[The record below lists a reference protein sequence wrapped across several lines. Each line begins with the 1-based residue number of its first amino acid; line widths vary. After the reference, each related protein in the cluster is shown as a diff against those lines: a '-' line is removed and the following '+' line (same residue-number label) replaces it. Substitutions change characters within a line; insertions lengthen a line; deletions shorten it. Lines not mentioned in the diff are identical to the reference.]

1 MKRMELIENVL
12 QFLVTLL
19 GVCLSGIYYRR
30 SRKQVYFLLTCFM
43 DALHWAL
50 FTGHFI

>member
-1 MKRMELIENVL
+1 MELIENVL

-19 GVCLSGIYYRR
+19 GFVFRGFIIAGAVNRYIFCSP
-30 SRKQVYFLLTCFM
+30 VFM